1 MTLGDRR
8 EEEEERPSVILR
20 AVRAGETLWDVAKAC
35 LSTDSEIM
43 EASGLTSEELYP
55 GQMLLIPRKR

>member
-1 MTLGDRR
+1 M
-8 EEEEERPSVILR
+8 ILR

-43 EASGLTSEELYP
+43 EVCGLTSEELYP